1 MSEEIPFS
9 QKDGR
14 RLTPFVGQELLYDYL
29 CHKLDPERMRAIEDL
44 VSRSRE
50 TQDEIHTLTK
60 ALNYVE
66 QLREATVSQSLIEG
80 IKAPRSYFQGLLQKI
95 RFGEWPVGI
104 KLGIEVLI
112 VASLVFLAIIV
123 IPWHRVNNFKWGS
136 SGEVTLAEIQNDL
149 RKSATNETEI
159 SAKEI
164 SPDNKDAVT
173 FQDEGEVG
181 AKPSLPL
188 AQTVD
193 SSTGAKPKTKS
204 AEAQSPTKELPK
216 AEAQAENT
224 RKATATQGYLYRGTI
239 SVSNLTVT
247 SDKFVERINDLGGR
261 RAGEVELGWK
271 RGDGTY
277 FHFTIPEAKYD
288 ALVSYLNEYGKLHI
302 QKEKHERIM
311 PDGII
316 RLIISVS
323 EDKKKVK

>member
-9 QKDGR
+9 PKDGR
-14 RLTPFVGQELLYDYL
+14 KLTPFVGQELLYDYL

-44 VSRSRE
+44 VTRSRE

-66 QLREATVSQSLIEG
+66 QLRETTVSQSLIEN
-80 IKAPRSYFQGLLQKI
+80 IKAPTSYFQGLLQKV

-112 VASLVFLAIIV
+112 VATLVFSSIIV
-123 IPWHRVNNFKWGS
+123 IPWHRINNFKWES

-149 RKSATNETEI
+149 QKPASNETELTP
-159 SAKEI
+159 KE
-164 SPDNKDAVT
+164 AVT
-173 FQDEGEVG
+173 FQDEGTVA
-181 AKPSLPL
+181 AKPTPPTAQAEPTPAQVVAAVAATSTAPVLP
-188 AQTVD
+188 AMD
-193 SSTGAKPKTKS
+193 PKT
-204 AEAQSPTKELPK
+204 EAQSAAGSK
-216 AEAQAENT
+216 NSSS
-224 RKATATQGYLYRGTI
+224 QGYLYRGTI
-239 SVSNLTVT
+239 SVTNLTAT
-247 SDKFVERINDLGGR
+247 SEKFVERIGDLGGR
-261 RAGEVELGWK
+261 KAGEVDLGWK
-271 RGDGTY
+271 KGDGTY
-277 FHFTIPEAKYD
+277 FHFTIPEARYET
-288 ALVSYLNEYGKLHI
+288 LIGYLNEYGKLQI